1 MNKVEIKARLEESY
15 DHFLKFIGKLS
26 KDEFEYAPEGKWNAG
41 QQAEHLIKSTRPLV
55 KGLGYPKFLI
65 SFKFGKANR
74 PSRTYEELVQR
85 YKQRL
90 TTMEGDPPGSYVPKA
105 VKFADYSSLAK
116 TQMDIIKAIQDKLTK
131 WTEDELDLY
140 IFPHPLLGK
149 VTIREILYF
158 TIYHAEHHQ
167 NVVKIYLKGI

>member
-15 DHFLKFIGKLS
+15 DHFLKYLGKLS
-26 KDEFEYAPEGKWNAG
+26 EDEFEYAPDGKWNAG
-41 QQAEHLIKSTRPLV
+41 QQAEHLIKSTRPLIQA
-55 KGLGYPKFLI
+55 LGFPKFMI

-74 PSRTYEELVQR
+74 PSRTYDELVAK
-85 YKQRL
+85 YKQKL
-90 TTMEGDPPGSYVPKA
+90 TTMEGDPPGSYVPKE
-105 VKFADYSSLAK
+105 VKYSEYSKLSK
-116 TQMDIIKAIQDKLTK
+116 TQTEIIEKIENKLSK
-131 WTEDELDLY
+131 WSEDDLDQY

-149 VTIREILYF
+149 VTVREMLYF

>member
-41 QQAEHLIKSTRPLV
+41 QQAEHLIKSTRPLI
-55 KGLGYPKFLI
+55 KGLGVPKFLL

-74 PSRTYEELVQR
+74 PSRTYEELVAR

-90 TTMEGDPPGSYVPKA
+90 TTMEGDPPSGIVPKA
-105 VKFADYSSLAK
+105 VKFSEYTKLVK
-116 TQMDIIKAIQDKLTK
+116 TQTEIIQKIEEKLAK
-131 WTEDELDLY
+131 WTEEDLDLY

-149 VTIREILYF
+149 VTIREMLYF